1 MGLFDIFKKGTK
13 KKTPEERR
21 SISNKK
27 IKSLGIACYEN
38 LPLLED
44 ITEVSLKSLDEICKR
59 VRSGRLSFRKR
70 KETV

>member
-1 MGLFDIFKKGTK
+1 MGLFDVFKKGTK

-44 ITEVSLKSLDEICKR
+44 ITEVSLKSL
-59 VRSGRLSFRKR
+59 V
-70 KETV
+70 